1 MTGLDWIIVGVV
13 ILLALFGWAQGFV
26 AGALALVGFALGA
39 FIGTRVGPLILSDGE
54 DSAWAPAFGLIGALV
69 AGAVL
74 ALGFEGLGSRLRAK
88 LRAPAFT
95 VLDGAAGAVLT
106 AVVALGV
113 VWVLGAVA
121 LTSGGELREAVR
133 RSAVLQRLN
142 TVLPPTNGLLST
154 LKGLDPFPRID
165 GPEARVGAPA
175 QGIVGDQQVD
185 AAARSVVKVLGSACG
200 LGVEG
205 SGWVARDGLVVTNAH
220 VVAGQRDTRV
230 LLEGDEPGLDAQ
242 AVAFDPRNDV
252 AVLRV
257 DGLQARSLP
266 LAASPRAG
274 TSAAILGFPRNGPY
288 DERAGRLGE
297 TREVVTQDAY
307 GQGPV
312 RRSITSLRGAVR
324 SGNSGG
330 PMVDGRGRVV
340 TTIFAATTSGPRG
353 GYGVPN
359 TVVREALDGAGGPV
373 STGDCA

>member
-1 MTGLDWIIVGVV
+1 MTGLDWIVLGIV

-26 AGALALVGFALGA
+26 SGALALVGFVIGA
-39 FIGTRVGPLILSDGE
+39 WVGTRVGPLVLPDGA
-54 DSAWAPAFGLIGALV
+54 DSGWAPAFGLIGALV

-74 ALGFEGLGSRLRAK
+74 AMGFEGIGARLRA
-88 LRAPAFT
+88 RVRTPAAAA
-95 VLDGAAGAVLT
+95 LDGVLGAVLT
-106 AVVALGV
+106 ACMGLGV

-121 LTSGGELREAVR
+121 LGSGGELRQAVQ
-133 RSAVLQRLN
+133 RSYVLQRLN
-142 TVLPPTNGLLST
+142 TILPPTSGLINALEN
-154 LKGLDPFPRID
+154 LDPFPRID
-165 GPEARVGAPA
+165 GPEVRVQAPA
-175 QGIVGDQQVD
+175 RGIVDDPQID
-185 AAARSVVKVLGSACG
+185 AAARSVVKVLGTACG

-205 SGWVARDGLVVTNAH
+205 SGWVAGEGIVVTNAH
-220 VVAGQRDTRV
+220 VVAGQKDTRV
-230 LLEGDEPGLDAQ
+230 LLEGDEPGIDAE
-242 AVAFDPRNDV
+242 AVHFDPRNDV

-257 DGLQARSLP
+257 PGLQAPALP

-274 TSAAILGFPRNGPY
+274 TSAAVLGFPRNGPY

-297 TREVVTQDAY
+297 TRDVVTQDAY
-307 GQGPV
+307 GRGPV

-359 TVVREALDGAGGPV
+359 AVVRSALGDASGPV
-373 STGDCA
+373 STGPCA